1 MLLFITINF
10 YTITDILLAAFI
22 FYQVYKLVK
31 GTVAINIFAGIFT
44 FYVAWLL
51 VKALNLELVSGILG
65 QFIGMGVIA
74 LLIVFQQEVRR
85 FLLLLGSKYNLQ
97 NIFNLERLFT
107 KTSIKDEVAA
117 AIVQACD
124 YFSKTKTGA
133 LIVLSQ
139 NSELYNY
146 AQTGVLIR
154 SIVSEELLENIFFKN
169 SPLHDGAVI
178 IADNKIL
185 AARCILPVSD
195 NTNIPGSL
203 GLRHRAAIGMSSVTD
218 AHIIVVSEETGNIS
232 FVKDGHFKVRITP
245 QELNSFLHNDFTF
258 VSVVYFYNLPCPPYH
273 HGDGSVLFYY
283 IFTSWIK

>member
-97 NIFNLERLFT
+97 KLFT

-203 GLRHRAAIGMSSVTD
+203 GLRHRAAIGMSAVTD

-245 QELNSFLHNDFTF
+245 QELNSFLHNDFTGF
-258 VSVVYFYNLPCPPYH
+258 VVN
-273 HGDGSVLFYY
+273 
-283 IFTSWIK
+283 K